1 VILVGAL
8 LLDLGIGEPSN
19 FCHPVAWLG
28 AALGRAFLAA
38 PRQGRLTP
46 FLSGALIVGAA
57 AAATAWLLVWATPA
71 MASRGWLGVAAQ
83 IWLLKCSFSLH
94 GLFSA
99 ARAVQRALA
108 AGDLKRARVEVGL
121 HLVSRPT
128 SALGAAEVASATVES
143 VAENLTDGFV
153 APVLCYLVLGLPAAW
168 AYRVVNT
175 ADAMVGYR
183 GGEFEYL
190 GKAAARL
197 DDLLNLVPARLA
209 ALALVAGAAL
219 AGDGRRALR
228 TACRD
233 HALTASPNAGWTI
246 AAMAGA
252 LGVVLEKPGAYRL
265 FGEGRPPTAADIGV
279 SLRVVA
285 VAAAL
290 AATVA
295 VVIAAFS
302 R

>member
-1 VILVGAL
+1 MILVGAL

-28 AALGRAFLAA
+28 AALGRAFRAA
-38 PRQGRLTP
+38 PRQGRVTP
-46 FLSGALIVGAA
+46 FLSGAAIVGAA
-57 AAATAWLLVWATPA
+57 AGATVSLLLWATPA
-71 MASRGWLGVAAQ
+71 MASLGWLGVAAQ
-83 IWLLKCSFSLH
+83 IWLLKCSFSLR

-128 SALGAAEVASATVES
+128 SGLGAAEVASAAIES

-153 APVLCYLVLGLPAAW
+153 APVLFYLVLGLPAAW

-183 GGEFEYL
+183 GGGFEYL

-209 ALALVAGAAL
+209 ALALVAGARVA
-219 AGDGRRALR
+219 ADGRRALR
-228 TACRD
+228 IARRD
-233 HALTASPNAGWTI
+233 HSLTASPNAGWTI

-265 FGEGRPPTAADIGV
+265 GEGRPPTDADIGV

-295 VVIAAFS
+295 VVTTAFS

>member
-1 VILVGAL
+1 MILVGAL

-38 PRQGRLTP
+38 PRQGRVTP
-46 FLSGALIVGAA
+46 FLSGAAIVGAA
-57 AAATAWLLVWATPA
+57 AGATVSLLLWATPA
-71 MASRGWLGVAAQ
+71 MASLGWLGVAAQ
-83 IWLLKCSFSLH
+83 IWLLKCSFSLR

-128 SALGAAEVASATVES
+128 SGLGAAEVASAAIES

-153 APVLCYLVLGLPAAW
+153 APVLFYLVLGLPAAW

-183 GGEFEYL
+183 GGGFEYL

-209 ALALVAGAAL
+209 ALALVAGARVA
-219 AGDGRRALR
+219 ADGRRALR
-228 TACRD
+228 IARRD
-233 HALTASPNAGWTI
+233 HSLTASPNAGWTI

-265 FGEGRPPTAADIGV
+265 GEGRPPTDADIGV

-295 VVIAAFS
+295 VVTTAFS